1 MHRHTRSVRTT
12 SRGGRLLAG
21 SLVVAMGGVL
31 SLPVGFAASAASTR
45 PAASASEL
53 IVGIS
58 GPLAKLTPVG
68 LEQTDMTY
76 DRLIYEP
83 LVLDGAK
90 GSVLPNLASSWSV
103 SSNGKTVTLHL
114 RSGVTFTN
122 GKPFDASAVVAE
134 LKWAQNPKN
143 PNSQDSKLTLQ
154 GDTFST
160 SGSSTVQITTPITE
174 ANSLLNSLVTLPMVD
189 LSSNLVSDPIGTG
202 PYVVSSFQPN
212 VQLTATAYSHY
223 WNKANM
229 PKIKT
234 VKLVV
239 FESAAAETAA
249 LEAHAI
255 DVLTYPPL
263 NQVAGLKSSGF
274 DVVSSPGTGNYVLWG
289 SVKAKDSPFDNQD
302 FREALSWAFNRPLFS
317 KLDTAGIAVPTCDM
331 WASTSP
337 TFVQNL
343 PDCGYSLSK
352 AKAFLQ
358 ASGYRNASLT
368 IYTMDTKWPEVN
380 DFLPI
385 YQADLKSIGVRL
397 NIVDE
402 SPSLYGSTETNII
415 DHDAPGLALEFFGW
429 GNVDQYFVADYPF
442 YGYSFN
448 LSSYYAPQYVNMVK
462 QAVSDTNPTTAAAQ
476 YKALAVYVAKAA
488 FCIDLATR
496 PYVYVYNSQFKGVT
510 VDYDG
515 IANWA
520 AVS

>member
-1 MHRHTRSVRTT
+1 MHRHRELVNKANGR
-12 SRGGRLLAG
+12 RLLVG
-21 SLVVAMGGVL
+21 TVGVL
-31 SLPVGFAASAASTR
+31 SLPLWLAATASAERQPSTGASQ
-45 PAASASEL
+45 L
-53 IVGIS
+53 VVGIS

-83 LVLDGAK
+83 LVLDGTK
-90 GSVLPNLASSWSV
+90 GSVLPNLAASWDV
-103 SSNGKTVTLHL
+103 SSDGKTVTLHL
-114 RSGVTFTN
+114 QPGVTFTN
-122 GKPFDASAVVAE
+122 GKPFDSSAVVAE
-134 LKWAQNPKN
+134 LEWAQNPKN
-143 PNSQDSKLTLQ
+143 PNSQDSKLTLA

-160 SGSSTVQITTPITE
+160 SGSLTVAITTPTTE

-212 VQLTATAYSHY
+212 VQMTATAYSHY
-223 WNKANM
+223 WNKKNM

-239 FESAAAETAA
+239 FESAAAEVAA

-263 NQVAGLKSSGF
+263 NQVSGLKLSGYG
-274 DVVSSPGTGNYVLWG
+274 VVSSPGTGNYVLWG
-289 SVKAKDSPFDNQD
+289 SVKAKGSPFANQD

-317 KLDTAGIAVPTCDM
+317 KLDTQGVAVPTCDM

-337 TFVQNL
+337 TYVQNL

-352 AKAFLQ
+352 AKSLVR
-358 ASGYRNASLT
+358 ASGYHNANIT

-385 YQADLKSIGVRL
+385 YKADLATIGVNL

-402 SPSLYGSTETNII
+402 SPSLYSSTEGNII
-415 DHDAPGLALEFFGW
+415 NHNAPGLALEFFGW

-442 YGYSFN
+442 YGYTFN
-448 LSSYYAPQYVNMVK
+448 LSSYYAPQYVSLVK
-462 QAVSDTNPTTAAAQ
+462 QAINDTNPTTAAAK
-476 YKALAVYVAKAA
+476 YKELALYVAKAS
-488 FCIDLATR
+488 FCIALATR

-520 AVS
+520 GVS